1 VHNLGLMLQTATTQ
15 GDGVIAWITSYGVQA
30 ILAGIALVLVLMVI
44 ACLRRTKGNS
54 RGGDK
59 KF

>member
-1 VHNLGLMLQTATTQ
+1 MHNLGLVLQTSTTQ
-15 GDGVIAWITSYGVQA
+15 GDGVIGLITSYGVQA
-30 ILAGIALVLVLMVI
+30 ILAGITLVLVLMVI
-44 ACLRRTKGNS
+44 AFLRRTKGNS